1 MDYFIWANKKGI
13 IDRTV
18 ELSMPEGAY
27 LDEDTATLEMPSPV
41 RLKFKEKNAKDGL
54 PLDSS
59 RSPRAVTGTRSALV
73 VKVIA
78 SGAATEFSEA
88 RLSNSVFGNGADGN
102 VDPVTMKSHF
112 QTCSNGQLNF
122 LPAIDRDG
130 TSIRIRNGKYE
141 HFFIVRHIFFVSL
154 VFSPLSLVARPS
166 HLCLNRTH
174 TPSGATTVTVSA
186 AATQGSAS

>member
-27 LDEDTATLEMPSPV
+27 LDEDTATLEMPSPG
-41 RLKFKEKNAKDGL
+41 RLKFKEKNAIDGL
-54 PLDSS
+54 PFDSS

-122 LPAIDRDG
+122 FRPLIEMEQVFGFETVSTNISLLSATFFLYHSFSHRSHSLPAP
-130 TSIRIRNGKYE
+130 RI
-141 HFFIVRHIFFVSL
+141 
-154 VFSPLSLVARPS
+154 
-166 HLCLNRTH
+166 
-174 TPSGATTVTVSA
+174 
-186 AATQGSAS
+186 SASTAHTHHQEQQL

>member
-1 MDYFIWANKKGI
+1 M
-13 IDRTV
+13 
-18 ELSMPEGAY
+18 
-27 LDEDTATLEMPSPV
+27 
-41 RLKFKEKNAKDGL
+41 KFKEKNAIDGL
-54 PLDSS
+54 PFDSS

-141 HFFIVRHIFFVSL
+141 HFFIVRHIFLYHSFSHRSHSL
-154 VFSPLSLVARPS
+154 PAPRI
-166 HLCLNRTH
+166 
-174 TPSGATTVTVSA
+174 
-186 AATQGSAS
+186 SASTAHTHHQEQQL